1 MNIILIHQKMGM
13 QTKILG
19 GMIATTI
26 LALFSCSPKINSYSG
41 EKAFQSSTGKPDY
54 SNLDYWASHPGKW
67 DPADTIPSALSEE
80 KKEKIV
86 DVFFLHPTTLTEEGD
101 ELVTNASID
110 DPRIN
115 YKTDHT
121 AILYQASAFNERARV
136 FAPRYRQAHI
146 KMYGEKDST
155 KQKEAFELAY
165 QDIKKAFEYYL
176 SNENMGRPIIIASHS
191 QGTTHSTRLIK
202 EFFDGKPLSQQLVC
216 AYLVGMGV
224 KKDIY
229 QSIPVCMDSLSTG
242 CFMSWRTF
250 RNDYNDGWAK
260 RDDSSF
266 AVVNPITWKT
276 TTEIGNR
283 ELHQGAI
290 LYNLKKI
297 YRNTHETQAE
307 GGAVW
312 ISRPKFP
319 GSFLYTNKNYHAGDI
334 NLFYVDIRKDV
345 SRRIDQYLSR
355 H

>member
-1 MNIILIHQKMGM
+1 MNIILIHQKMSM
-13 QTKILG
+13 QTKING
-19 GMIATTI
+19 VVVV
-26 LALFSCSPKINSYSG
+26 LAMVSIISCSPKISSYTG
-41 EKAFQSSTGKPDY
+41 EKAFQSTDGIPDY
-54 SNLDYWASHPGKW
+54 TNLNYWASHPGKW
-67 DPADTIPSALSEE
+67 DPADTIPAALSQE
-80 KKEKIV
+80 KKEKVV
-86 DVFFLHPTTLTEEGD
+86 DVFFLHPTTLTEEG
-101 ELVTNASID
+101 ENLVANASID

-121 AILYQASAFNERARV
+121 AILYQASVFNERARV

-155 KQKEAFELAY
+155 KQREAFELAY

-176 SNENMGRPIIIASHS
+176 NMENKGRPIIIASHS

-202 EFFDGKPLSQQLVC
+202 EFFDGKPLSQQLVS

-229 QSIPVCMDSLSTG
+229 KNIPICLDSLSTG
-242 CFMSWRTF
+242 CFTSWRTF

-260 RDDSSF
+260 RDDSSI

-276 TTEIGNR
+276 TTEMAYR
-283 ELHQGAI
+283 EQHQGAI

-297 YRNTHETQAE
+297 YKHTHETQVE
-307 GGAVW
+307 GAALW

-319 GSFLYTNKNYHAGDI
+319 GSFLYTSKNYHAGDI
-334 NLFYVDIRKDV
+334 NLFYVDIRMDV
-345 SRRIDQYLSR
+345 SRRIDQYLSK